1 MTDLA
6 GGPLEHA
13 HERSHTGLTAAVRQ
27 VLYDILLYVS
37 NHIVTRIPSHTLR
50 LWFYR
55 RCLRLEIE
63 SGSYIFLGAW
73 IDTRGN
79 FQMKR
84 NSVINQGCR
93 LDNRGGIFI
102 GENVSVAAE
111 ACILTADHDL
121 GASDNAGRVRP
132 VIIEDFAF
140 VGTRAM
146 ILPGVT
152 IGKGAVVAAG
162 AVVTRT
168 VKPYSIVA
176 GVPAREIGQRRQDL
190 DYCGKYCRL
199 FA

>member
-1 MTDLA
+1 MIPA
-6 GGPLEHA
+6 
-13 HERSHTGLTAAVRQ
+13 RQ
-27 VLYDILLYVS
+27 VLYDGLLYIS
-37 NHIVTRIPSHTLR
+37 NHIVTRIPSHTVR

-63 SGSYIFLGAW
+63 PDSYIFMGAW

-84 NSVINQGCR
+84 NSVINQKCR

-111 ACILTADHDL
+111 ACILTADHDFRTP
-121 GASDNAGRVRP
+121 DNVGRQRP
-132 VIIEDFAF
+132 VVIEDFAF

-152 IGKGAVVAAG
+152 IGKGAIVAAG
-162 AVVTRT
+162 AVVTRSVAPYT
-168 VKPYSIVA
+168 VVA
-176 GVPAREIGQRRQDL
+176 GVPAREIGQRQQDL